1 MAESILTQVEDFQPA
16 NPEQAA
22 WGHGDTGTKPKAPRK
37 RKAVQKGTK
46 WGHFGNNPNLIPPGP
61 LPLSSS
67 ERAVVDAALAILEG
81 RLQKGLHTINGFP
94 SVCNYLCLAYA
105 GLTEEH
111 FGVMFLDSASQ
122 LIAFE
127 QMFRGT
133 VNQTVVHPREVLR
146 RALALNAVA
155 VIAVHNHPTG
165 NPTPSQADKVMTLS
179 LKNTLRL
186 VDVTLMDH
194 IIVAGG
200 QAVSMQQGGFV

>member
-22 WGHGDTGTKPKAPRK
+22 WGHGDTGTKPKTPRK
-37 RKAVQKGTK
+37 RKAAPKGTK

-81 RLQKGLHTINGFP
+81 RLQKGLYTINGFP

-111 FGVMFLDSASQ
+111 FGVMFLNAAHQ

-133 VNQTVVHPREVLR
+133 VNEATVYPREVLR

-155 VIAVHNHPTG
+155 VIVAHNHPSG
-165 NPTPSQADKVMTLS
+165 DPTPSQNDKLLTLS
-179 LKNTLRL
+179 LKNILRL
-186 VDVTLMDH
+186 VNVKLLDH
-194 IIVAGG
+194 IIVGG
-200 QAVSMQQGGFV
+200 AHAVSMEQRGFV

>member
-22 WGHGDTGTKPKAPRK
+22 WGHVDAGTKPETPK
-37 RKAVQKGTK
+37 RRRSPTKGTK
-46 WGHFGNNPNLIPPGP
+46 WGHFVDNPNLIPPGP

-81 RLQKGLHTINGFP
+81 RLQKGLYTINGFP

-111 FGVMFLDSASQ
+111 FGVMFLNAANQ

-146 RALALNAVA
+146 RALDLNAVA
-155 VIAVHNHPTG
+155 VILVHNHPTG

-186 VDVTLMDH
+186 VDVTVLDH

-200 QAVSMQQGGFV
+200 QAVSMVQGGYL